1 MLTLRG
7 LAMGYAEK
15 NLAAGEKIL
24 YRAHYH
30 WIVYRFSMIVLVL
43 AVALGVAALYARSA
57 QAGEEVGRPLGLLAA
72 AFVVIALL
80 SFLWRRFRSGLDEFV
95 VTNRRVI
102 RRVGLYAREIQQAPL
117 EKIQDITVEQGNVG
131 RMLGYGTVILETAS
145 EKGMLTFPYLATPE
159 AFRNH
164 VWGQAPAAEP
174 SAGASS
180 ASASPPPGAAFSS
193 ARARLEELESLR
205 QRGLLSQEEY
215 AAKRQEIL
223 SNL

>member
-1 MLTLRG
+1 
-7 LAMGYAEK
+7 MGYAEK

-30 WIVYRFSMIVLVL
+30 WIVYRFSIVVLVL
-43 AVALGVAALYARSA
+43 AVALGAAALYAGSA

-80 SFLWRRFRSGLDEFV
+80 SFLWRRFRAGLDEFV

-102 RRVGLYAREIQQAPL
+102 RRIGLYAREIQQAPL

-145 EKGMLTFPYLATPE
+145 EKGMLTFPYLASPE

-174 SAGASS
+174 AAGTSA
-180 ASASPPPGAAFSS
+180 ASPPPGAAFSS

>member
-1 MLTLRG
+1 
-7 LAMGYAEK
+7 
-15 NLAAGEKIL
+15 
-24 YRAHYH
+24 
-30 WIVYRFSMIVLVL
+30 
-43 AVALGVAALYARSA
+43 
-57 QAGEEVGRPLGLLAA
+57 LLAA
-72 AFVVIALL
+72 AFVVLALL
-80 SFLWRRFRSGLDEFV
+80 SFLWRRFRSSLDEFV

-102 RRVGLYAREIQQAPL
+102 RKVGLWAREIQQAPL
-117 EKIQDITVEQGNVG
+117 EKIQDITIEQGNIG

-145 EKGMLTFPYLATPE
+145 EKGMLSFPHLASPE

-164 VWGQAPAAEP
+164 VWGQAPAAP
-174 SAGASS
+174 VADASAGAPAPS
-180 ASASPPPGAAFSS
+180 PPGAAFSS

>member
-7 LAMGYAEK
+7 RTMGYAEK

-30 WIVYRFSMIVLVL
+30 WIVYRFSIVVLVL
-43 AVALGVAALYARSA
+43 AVALGAAALYAGSA

-80 SFLWRRFRSGLDEFV
+80 SFLWRRFRAGLDEFV

-102 RRVGLYAREIQQAPL
+102 RRIGLYAREIQQAPL

-145 EKGMLTFPYLATPE
+145 EKGMLTFPYLASPE

-174 SAGASS
+174 AAGTSA
-180 ASASPPPGAAFSS
+180 ASPPPGAAFSS